1 MTKKISTKDVFEIMF
16 DTKPKWYEKIGTKF
30 MFKEMLLEHREADI
44 SSSVPYFR
52 LTLRKTTLFY
62 WISGYPLNLCHIFHS
77 IATGHRYERAKKI
90 WENPLTTR

>member
-1 MTKKISTKDVFEIMF
+1 MTKKISTKDVFTIMF

-30 MFKEMLLEHREADI
+30 MFKEMLLEYREADI

-62 WISGYPLNLCHIFHS
+62 WISGYPLNLGHTFHS
-77 IATGHRYERAKKI
+77 IATGHKYERAKKI
-90 WENPLTTR
+90 WENLLTTC